1 MDICDIPLSWEC
13 LGALWEDLNMSIF
26 LYVNKAIELRTITL
40 AIILM
45 TAIVGLG
52 AFGAYAATQS
62 NQWASAPNGHSD
74 DMLDEMLSDDGMT
87 EDMYNEG
94 LDSEMEEMQEHC
106 FDIMRN
112 HGVQD
117 HEEHD
122 HP

>member
-1 MDICDIPLSWEC
+1 
-13 LGALWEDLNMSIF
+13 MSIF

-52 AFGAYAATQS
+52 AFGAYAATQG
-62 NQWASAPNGHSD
+62 NQWTGAPNGHSD
-74 DMLDEMLSDDGMT
+74 DMMDEMLSDDEMM
-87 EDMYNEG
+87 EDMDHDDV
-94 LDSEMEEMQEHC
+94 DSEMEEMQEHC